1 VTSYSVLDLPDDSR
15 IPGIAAVDEL
25 NAPLGQAPSPKRRFP
40 IARLAAHGLAVVL
53 GAAVTTFVLWA
64 VLVRDPLGGEPHA
77 QVSLPPVEVAETP
90 APQPPAKVDA
100 PQTTAAPSA
109 GTQTV
114 NIIDGSTGK
123 RQEVVIPSSAEGKR
137 SAADPRL
144 LESSRHGPIP
154 RIAADG
160 LRPSEVY
167 ASKPSAAKANPNSPQ
182 IAIVVGGLGVS
193 ATATANALSKLP
205 AAVSFAF
212 TPYGTDLDMLVGQAR
227 EKGHEVL
234 LQVPMEPHD
243 YPENDPGP
251 QTLLSSLSAEQNV
264 DRLHWLFSRIQGY
277 VGVTNFMG
285 ARFTASENA
294 LAPVL
299 RELSKRGLIYV
310 DDGSSPRSQAG
321 QIAGANKLPYAK
333 AEVVIDATPSGAE
346 IDNALRRL
354 ESLARGGGVVVG
366 YSSALPASIDRIAK
380 WAKAAQGRGIVL
392 VPVSAAAVRARS
404 S

>member
-1 VTSYSVLDLPDDSR
+1 MLDLVDDSR
-15 IPGIAAVDEL
+15 IPGTAAVDDL

-40 IARLAAHGLAVVL
+40 ISRLAAYGLAITL
-53 GAAVTTFVLWA
+53 GAALTGFVLWA
-64 VLVRDPLGGEPHA
+64 AIVRDPLGGEPSA
-77 QVSLPPVEVAETP
+77 QVALPPVLVPE
-90 APQPPAKVDA
+90 APPPQQAAAIDA
-100 PQTTAAPSA
+100 PRKDAPPP
-109 GTQTV
+109 GTQIV

-123 RQEVVIPSSAEGKR
+123 KQEVVIGGAAESKR
-137 SAADPRL
+137 SGADPRL
-144 LESSRHGPIP
+144 IESSRHGPIP

-160 LRPSEVY
+160 LRPFEAY
-167 ASKPSAAKANPNSPQ
+167 ASKPVAGKSNPDGPQ
-182 IAIVVGGLGVS
+182 IAIVVGGLGIS

-205 AAVSFAF
+205 NAVSFAF
-212 TPYGTDLDMLVGQAR
+212 TPYGTDLDMLVAQAR
-227 EKGHEVL
+227 DKGHEVL

-264 DRLHWLFSRIQGY
+264 DRLHWLFSRMQGY

-285 ARFTASENA
+285 ARFSASDHA

-333 AEVVIDATPSGAE
+333 AEVVIDATPSAAE
-346 IDNALRRL
+346 IDNALKRL
-354 ESLARGGGVVVG
+354 ETLARSGSGVVVG

-392 VPVSAAAVRARS
+392 VPVTTAAVRARS

>member
-1 VTSYSVLDLPDDSR
+1 MLDLANDSR
-15 IPGIAAVDEL
+15 IPGTAAVDDL
-25 NAPLGQAPSPKRRFP
+25 NAPLGQAQSPRRRFP
-40 IARLAAHGLAVVL
+40 ISKLAAYGFAALL
-53 GAAVTTFVLWA
+53 GAALTGFVLWA
-64 VLVRDPLGGEPHA
+64 ALVRDPLGGEPSA
-77 QVSLPPVEVAETP
+77 QVTLPPVAAPEAP
-90 APQPPAKVDA
+90 APQQTAKIEAPQKDA
-100 PQTTAAPSA
+100 PPA
-109 GTQTV
+109 GTQTI

-123 RQEVVIPSSAEGKR
+123 RQEVVIGTPSESKR
-137 SAADPRL
+137 SGADPRL
-144 LESSRHGPIP
+144 IESSRHGSIP

-160 LRPSEVY
+160 LRPSEAY
-167 ASKPSAAKANPNSPQ
+167 ARKPAAGKATPDGPQ
-182 IAIVVGGLGVS
+182 IAIVVGGLGIS

-205 AAVSFAF
+205 NAVSFAF
-212 TPYGTDLDMLVGQAR
+212 TPYGTDLDMLVAQAR
-227 EKGHEVL
+227 DKGHEVL

-264 DRLHWLFSRIQGY
+264 DRLHWLFSRMQGY

-285 ARFTASENA
+285 ARFTASDHA

-333 AEVVIDATPSGAE
+333 AEVVIDATPSAAE
-346 IDNALRRL
+346 IDNALKRL
-354 ESLARGGGVVVG
+354 ETLARGSDGVVVG

-392 VPVSAAAVRARS
+392 VPVSTAAVRARS